1 MEDEKIEI
9 EEVEIEEVKYEGEE
23 EEFDTLT
30 SYDKYDDYDKVLS
43 LLTSSQD
50 CDNDLRQQAREA
62 HLFLDQ
68 RTGQWEQYWWNA
80 NDGKPR
86 YTFDQCNPI
95 VAQVSSEIE
104 QADFNIKVSP
114 AGGAAT
120 KNVAS
125 TFDGLIRNIEN
136 MSNSSQI
143 YGQSARGMV
152 TCGFDA
158 WRVVHKYVDDNS
170 FDQDLLIEKIA
181 NPLDRVW
188 FDSTAE
194 LQDKSDARFCFV
206 LHPISIEEYKS
217 RWPEGSEQSLS
228 DNRDG
233 DAYYDKAEVIR
244 IGEFLYVES
253 YERELVMMSNGQTHE
268 VNDDFEL
275 IIDDLALLGVTEVRR
290 RKRKSHK
297 VCSRFFDA
305 GDWLEEKKDTVFN
318 RIPVVPVYGNFKIN
332 EAKTIY
338 WGVVEKLLD
347 PQRVMNYALSREIA
361 EGALAPRAKY
371 WMTSTQAL
379 GHEKELQT
387 LNTNSDPVQIFNPDP
402 EMPQVPQQQGGAQI
416 NAGLRTV
423 STAMQGMMASTSG
436 LFSANMG
443 ESVNNQS
450 GKAISQLQNAGN
462 NITYTYS
469 RSMEIA
475 ITATGRLLKDAI
487 PTVYDTERTVRVLR
501 EDETFDMAE
510 INQRVM
516 DKESGEIVIIN
527 DLSVGTYDVICRA
540 GPSFKNRQQETIE
553 AITSLAQVD
562 PTLMEI
568 AGDLLLQNISTPAAS
583 LIAERKRIQM
593 MQAGLIPQS
602 QMTEEETQEMQQA
615 QQMAQEGGQQLD
627 PNMVIAQAEQLKAE
641 SEMLRAQIEQAK
653 LQNEQIKIQND
664 QFKLQ
669 LEAQKMQSQQMDS
682 QGDQQIDAFR
692 AETDRMDTQIRAE
705 EAGADVDLKNTK
717 TLGEEIS
724 NQQKIMQMQEA
735 QRMQEQEQ
743 MREQLRGLSAYEL
756 EVIANGG

>member
-1 MEDEKIEI
+1 MEEEKIEV
-9 EEVEIEEVKYEGEE
+9 EEVEEVEYEGQE
-23 EEFDTLT
+23 EEFDTL
-30 SYDKYDDYDKVLS
+30 SYYDKYDDHDKVVN
-43 LLTSSQD
+43 LLTACQEAY
-50 CDNDLRQQAREA
+50 NDLRDHAREA
-62 HLFLDQ
+62 HLFLDE

-104 QADFNIKVSP
+104 QADFDIRVSP
-114 AGGAAT
+114 AGGKAT
-120 KNVAS
+120 KAIAS

-136 MSNSSQI
+136 MSNSQQI
-143 YGQSARGMV
+143 YGQAARGMV
-152 TCGFDA
+152 TSGFDA
-158 WRVVHKYVDDNS
+158 WRVVQKYVDDNS
-170 FDQDLLIEKIA
+170 FDQDLMIEKVA

-188 FDSTAE
+188 FDPSAE
-194 LQDKSDARFCFV
+194 LQDKSDSRYCFV
-206 LHPISIEEYKS
+206 LHPISVEEYKS
-217 RWPEGSEQSLS
+217 RWPEGSEQSVS
-228 DNRDG
+228 DDRNG
-233 DAYYDKAEVIR
+233 DAYYDKSAVIR

-253 YERELVMMSNGQTHE
+253 HERELVMMSNGQTHE
-268 VNDDFEL
+268 VNDDFEKVV
-275 IIDDLALLGVTEVRR
+275 DDLAVLGVTEVRR
-290 RKRKSHK
+290 RKRKSHR

-305 GDWLEEKKDTVFN
+305 QDWLEEKKDTVFN

-402 EMPQVPQQQGGAQI
+402 ELPQVPQQQGGAQI
-416 NAGLRTV
+416 NPGLRTV

-436 LFSANMG
+436 MFAANMG

-450 GKAISQLQNAGN
+450 GTAIKQLQNAGN
-462 NITYTYS
+462 NTTYTYS

-475 ITATGRLLKDAI
+475 ITATGKLLKDAI
-487 PTVYDTERTVRVLR
+487 PKVYDTERTVRVLR

-510 INQRVM
+510 INQRVR
-516 DKESGEIVIIN
+516 DEQTGEIVTVN

-568 AGDLLLQNISTPAAS
+568 AGDLLLQNIATPAAS
-583 LIAERKRIQM
+583 LIGERKRIQM

-602 QMTEEETQEMQQA
+602 QITEEELAEMQQA
-615 QQMAQEGGQQLD
+615 QMMAQQGGQQPD
-627 PNMVIAQAEQLKAE
+627 PNMIIAQAEQLKAE

-669 LEAQKMQSQQMDS
+669 LEAAKMESQQM
-682 QGDQQIDAFR
+682 GDQADNQIDAFR
-692 AETDRMDTQIRAE
+692 AETDRMEAQIRAE
-705 EAGADVDLKNTK
+705 EAGATIDNKSAR
-717 TLGEEIS
+717 TLGEELD
-724 NQQKIMQMQEA
+724 NQKKMNEMQEA
-735 QRMQEQEQ
+735 QRQRTIQSMST
-743 MREQLRGLSAYEL
+743 MEL
-756 EVIANGG
+756 ERIARGF